1 MVDPISDMLTRIRN
15 AQAVSHKTVVFPFSR
30 LKFDLLRILN
40 KEGFGGSVSK
50 TGRGIKKEIE
60 VVLKYK
66 DSKDTVPFIQG
77 LKRISK
83 PGQRIY
89 VSRKDLTKLLRERG
103 AIILSTSQGLMTI
116 REAKKKNI
124 GGEVLCRIW

>member
-15 AQAVSHKTVVFPFSR
+15 AQAVGHKTVVFPFSR

-40 KEGFGGSVSK
+40 KEGFGGNVSK

-77 LKRISK
+77 LKRISR

-89 VSRKDLTKLLRERG
+89 VSRKELTKLLRERG
-103 AIILSTSQGLMTI
+103 ATILSTSQGLMTI

>member
-15 AQAVSHKTVVFPFSR
+15 AQAVGHKTVVFPFSR
-30 LKFDLLRILN
+30 LKFDLLGILN
-40 KEGFGGSVSK
+40 KESFVGSVSK

-66 DSKDTVPFIQG
+66 DSKDTVSFIQG

-89 VSRKDLTKLLRERG
+89 ISRKELTKLLRERG
-103 AIILSTSQGLMTI
+103 TTILSTSQGLMTI
-116 REAKKKNI
+116 RQAKKKNI